1 MEWQGTLPDVAG
13 WCGGGEQMEKELG
26 TRENLMIRC
35 ASSLQT
41 CFDNYAMLNRAERM
55 KKNEDLRGLDVEK
68 LVSLESEQ

>member
-1 MEWQGTLPDVAG
+1 
-13 WCGGGEQMEKELG
+13 
-26 TRENLMIRC
+26 MIRC